1 MNKKTLNTTYDF
13 TLADGTTVKLTL
25 AFYALYLLKGKNKS
39 LYERYNK
46 AMLSISDKKSA
57 YDELEAI
64 TVLYAAYVCANLN
77 AETIMNEEEFMILCG
92 ADRVAVNEALEHL
105 IAPKKA

>member
-1 MNKKTLNTTYDF
+1 MDKKTLNTVYDF
-13 TLADGTTVKLTL
+13 EMADGTTVKLTL
-25 AFYALYLLKGKNKS
+25 AFYALYQLKGKNKS

-46 AMLSISDKKSA
+46 AMVSVSDKKSA

-64 TVLYAAYVCANLN
+64 TILYTAYVCANLT
-77 AETIMNEEEFMILCG
+77 AEEIMSEEEFMILCG
-92 ADRVAVNEALEHL
+92 ADRVAVNTALEYL